1 MLMMIVFSRFCALFG
16 PFWTTLTTTPNYKAL
31 LLNKIDASK
40 YLFSCRIEDTPEI
53 RITDIMFKSELMTKC
68 RFFIPPEA
76 AYSCI
81 SELGELGGL

>member
-1 MLMMIVFSRFCALFG
+1 MLPNKYWFSF
-16 PFWTTLTTTPNYKAL
+16 
-31 LLNKIDASK
+31 
-40 YLFSCRIEDTPEI
+40 RIADTPVI
-53 RITDIMFKSELMTKC
+53 SITDIMFKSELMTKC